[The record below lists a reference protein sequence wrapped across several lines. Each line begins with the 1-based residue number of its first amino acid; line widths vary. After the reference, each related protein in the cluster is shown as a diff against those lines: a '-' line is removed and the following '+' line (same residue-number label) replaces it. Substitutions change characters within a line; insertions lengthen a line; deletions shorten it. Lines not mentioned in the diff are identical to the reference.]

1 MRPRPYPSPAGCM
14 GRPGLSGTVSRERF
28 RHNSGLQEY
37 LQASENCVCQGAR
50 RSATTL
56 REAKASDGT
65 ASTKRLSVMSATA
78 IERPLRQRLLS
89 VSDRLFAAVFCSRYA
104 PLAYMLTAP
113 VAEAYFFLLSRRFM
127 RRHAAAPHGTH
138 SMDQD
143 ATDAIRFWELQAAED
158 PSGIKPL
165 LRGWFVGE
173 PALEAKRGNL
183 IEFLAWSTFNKTPE
197 CCGRA
202 QRAVI
207 DSLLERLETAAGH
220 ELAPPGYEPN
230 LKAMTFT
237 LDPWPTS
244 CCKPLVAYLALQI
257 ARQLLACFL
266 HAHGFEVRLAHDMLI
281 MGPLSA
287 AAGKLLC
294 GDAVERCTARRL
306 RHAATP
312 STSPC
317 RFEPSLASQEQR
329 AGRLAFWVRP
339 VVDSHVR
346 PAPPPPPPVV
356 LLHGVL
362 GLLPYVL
369 VLRCLAQGHTGAV
382 LAPMFPHSSMQYA
395 AALYRMHTA
404 SRLST
409 ASLPASPRMHMH
421 GRARARPD
429 AQRYVAAVH
438 TISSPPSMHAPPVAA
453 CVLLRRLE
461 HICDRLDEKSSPH
474 DATELVAALR
484 TMVARHSPAGSPPRA
499 VRPSGRRTVE
509 RAPQQRWPRPWRARA
524 RISLLAPPTRA
535 DAI

>member
-281 MGPLSA
+281 MGPFLVGCCRKTALRRCRRALHCETVASRGHSIDLTVPLRAVSRLTGAACRPPRLLGASGGRQPRQARPSA
-287 AAGKLLC
+287 AAAGGAAARCARAAAVRPRAALPRTGSHGCCARAHVPPLVHAVRRRPLPHAYRLAPLHC
-294 GDAVERCTARRL
+294 FSTGVTANAHARARTRTPRCATIRCRRAHHFFPTIDACTSGRRL
-306 RHAATP
+306 RA
-312 STSPC
+312 
-317 RFEPSLASQEQR
+317 
-329 AGRLAFWVRP
+329 
-339 VVDSHVR
+339 
-346 PAPPPPPPVV
+346 
-356 LLHGVL
+356 
-362 GLLPYVL
+362 
-369 VLRCLAQGHTGAV
+369 LAQ
-382 LAPMFPHSSMQYA
+382 
-395 AALYRMHTA
+395 
-404 SRLST
+404 
-409 ASLPASPRMHMH
+409 
-421 GRARARPD
+421 ARAHMR
-429 AQRYVAAVH
+429 
-438 TISSPPSMHAPPVAA
+438 
-453 CVLLRRLE
+453 
-461 HICDRLDEKSSPH
+461 
-474 DATELVAALR
+474 
-484 TMVARHSPAGSPPRA
+484 PPR
-499 VRPSGRRTVE
+499 
-509 RAPQQRWPRPWRARA
+509 
-524 RISLLAPPTRA
+524 
-535 DAI
+535 